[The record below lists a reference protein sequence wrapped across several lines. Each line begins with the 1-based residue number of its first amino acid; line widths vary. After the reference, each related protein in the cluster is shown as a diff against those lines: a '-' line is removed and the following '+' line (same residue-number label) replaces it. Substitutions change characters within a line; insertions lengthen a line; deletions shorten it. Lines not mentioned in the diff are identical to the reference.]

1 MHHTTTF
8 STSSSELEMKSE
20 GWFINNPFFSTSQIL
35 QPNRV
40 GGGNEEKKKIA
51 LVCRSEDRVIKI
63 YDHRQRLLCF
73 KKWKVDCGLVGK
85 KSCENRW
92 GLCTFPVYSIQ
103 KRHAQREPKEKW
115 LLR

>member
-1 MHHTTTF
+1 M
-8 STSSSELEMKSE
+8 
-20 GWFINNPFFSTSQIL
+20 NPFFSTSQIL

-85 KSCENRW
+85 KSCENSW

-103 KRHAQREPKEKW
+103 KIFMHRENQKKNGFSDN
-115 LLR
+115 